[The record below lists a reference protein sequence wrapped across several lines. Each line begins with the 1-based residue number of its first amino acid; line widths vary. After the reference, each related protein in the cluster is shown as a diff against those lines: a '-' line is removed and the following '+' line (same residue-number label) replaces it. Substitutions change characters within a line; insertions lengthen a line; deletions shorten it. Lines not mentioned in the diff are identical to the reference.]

1 VSSRLTPPLEP
12 ADHIQGRP
20 GAPLELVMFSDFQC
34 PYCRTAQN
42 VVRGVRGRLGERL
55 LFAFRHCPIT
65 DKHRFAQAAAEASEA
80 AAAQGHFWEYHD
92 ALYVAQA
99 RLSDQEL
106 LAIADRLGL
115 DADRLAQ
122 EVADGRWRERVAR
135 DVRSAIA
142 SGVPGT
148 PTFFVNGQ
156 RHDDAYDAEVLE
168 AALEAD
174 PAASSGNPS
183 GGRDARTLS
192 QRA

>member
-1 VSSRLTPPLEP
+1 MSGQLTPPLEP
-12 ADHIQGRP
+12 DDHVQGRP
-20 GAPLELVMFSDFQC
+20 DAPLELVMFSDFQC
-34 PYCRTAQN
+34 PYCRTAQD
-42 VVRGVRGRLGERL
+42 VVRDVRERLGDQL

-80 AAAQGHFWEYHD
+80 AAAQGQFWQYHD

-106 LAIADRLGL
+106 LAIAERLGL
-115 DADRLAQ
+115 DAERVAQ
-122 EVADGRWRERVAR
+122 ELANGRWRERVAR

-148 PTFFVNGQ
+148 PTFFVNGR
-156 RHDDAYDAEVLE
+156 RHDDGYDADVLV

-174 PAASSGNPS
+174 PRTSSRNPS
-183 GGRDARTLS
+183 TVRDTRMLS
-192 QRA
+192 RRA

>member
-1 VSSRLTPPLEP
+1 VTGQLTPPLEP
-12 ADHIQGRP
+12 ADHVQGRP
-20 GAPLELVMFSDFQC
+20 GAPLELVMVSDFQC
-34 PYCRTAQN
+34 PFCRTAQD
-42 VVRGVRGRLGERL
+42 VVRGVRDRLGERL

-92 ALYVAQA
+92 ALYVAQS

-106 LAIADRLGL
+106 LAIAGRLGL
-115 DADRLAQ
+115 DAERVAQ
-122 EVADGRWRERVAR
+122 ELANGRWQERVAR

-148 PTFFVNGQ
+148 PTFFVNGR
-156 RHDDAYDAEVLE
+156 RHDDDYDADVLV

-174 PAASSGNPS
+174 PPMASGNPS
-183 GGRDARTLS
+183 AGRGGRTLS
-192 QRA
+192 RRA